1 MLYFVFLGIAILI
14 CVIYAVVVMA
24 YIPGLADERLGVL
37 EELPEDVGEWK
48 IDTNSA
54 QARSAQAEGLVCE
67 TRLWRDGGSD
77 FLGREKILR
86 QVRYLDP
93 ETREVVRAEK
103 DVRIKRKR
111 VKKN

>member
-1 MLYFVFLGIAILI
+1 MLYFVFLGIALLF
-14 CVIYAVVVMA
+14 CVIYAVVVMV
-24 YIPGLADERLGVL
+24 YVPGLADERLGEL
-37 EELPEDVGEWK
+37 EELPEDVGEWN

-54 QARSAQAEGLVCE
+54 QAHSARAEGLICE
-67 TRLWRDGGSD
+67 TRLWIEGGGD

-93 ETREVVRAEK
+93 ETKEVVLAEK
-103 DVRIKRKR
+103 DVRIRRKR